1 LLDHKIHAV
10 YDSQQHF
17 LPELVGEFL
26 FKQRQ
31 AWPQLAEGVSALG
44 SAQVRKVECEGF
56 SVQLQWNPQRI
67 ISTAARVDERSMR
80 ERKCFLCVEN
90 LPAAQQGILYQKEF
104 LILCNPAPI
113 FPTHFTIS
121 HVKHVP
127 QAIDRALELFLDLA
141 RDLGPKCSVFYNG
154 PKCGAS
160 APDHLHF
167 QASTKN
173 AIPVEIDVADARRR
187 QVLQKSDE
195 VALLRLKRYGRS
207 TLVFESTN
215 RAELSAAL
223 RKLFGVWKN
232 NLGISEEPM
241 LNVICSYREL
251 VWRVVLFPRAKHR
264 PAVFFKE
271 GDEQVLVSPAAV
283 DMGGFI
289 VTPLERDFLGLRP
302 GLIQEIFQEVSL
314 ESNRVEEIVKMMQ
327 P

>member
-1 LLDHKIHAV
+1 MLDKKIQAA
-10 YDSQQHF
+10 YDPPQHF
-17 LPELVGEFL
+17 LPALVGEL
-26 FKQRQ
+26 HEQQQKTWRL
-31 AWPQLAEGVSALG
+31 LADGISALG
-44 SAQVRKVECEGF
+44 SARVRAVECDGF

-67 ISTAARVDERSMR
+67 VSTAAKVDESSIR

-90 LPAAQQGILYQKEF
+90 LPTAQQGILYQKDF

-113 FPTHFTIS
+113 FPTHLTIS

-127 QAIDRALELFLDLA
+127 QAIDPALEVFLDLA

-167 QASTKN
+167 QASTRN
-173 AIPVEIDVADARRR
+173 AIPVEIDVTDARRR
-187 QVLQKSDE
+187 HVLQKSAE
-195 VALLRLKRYGRS
+195 VALLSLKRYGRS

-215 RAELSAAL
+215 RDQLSGAL
-223 RKLFGVWKN
+223 RKLFGAWKN
-232 NLGISEEPM
+232 NLRISEEPL
-241 LNVICSYREL
+241 LNMICSYREL

-271 GDEQVLVSPAAV
+271 GDERVLVSPAAV

-289 VTPLERDFLGLRP
+289 VTPVEKDFRGLRADF
-302 GLIQEIFQEVSL
+302 IQEIFQEVSL
-314 ESNRVEEIVKMMQ
+314 EGNRVEEIVRMMQ
-327 P
+327 S